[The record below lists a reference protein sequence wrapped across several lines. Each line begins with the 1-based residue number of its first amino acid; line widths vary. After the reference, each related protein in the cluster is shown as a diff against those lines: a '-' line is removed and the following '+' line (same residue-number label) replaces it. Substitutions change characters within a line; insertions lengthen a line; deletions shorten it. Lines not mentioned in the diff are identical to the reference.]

1 MDFGFA
7 RFLEMFEERFGR
19 IATTAI
25 LAILGL
31 AASAWAVKTIIE
43 AIIYVYDLIKSA
55 KLLTVLEEEL
65 AASHIIVF
73 AIQIA
78 ITFLIIGIVWR
89 MFYLREIRRLEH
101 GLDATET
108 RIRGMLDRVQKETSD
123 FEEKVKALDQREA
136 PLLERMAAIKA
147 KHEEIIA
154 KFGKTPNSPK
164 PPDFE
169 NT

>member
-55 KLLTVLEEEL
+55 KLLTVLEEES

-108 RIRGMLDRVQKETSD
+108 RIRGMLDR
-123 FEEKVKALDQREA
+123 
-136 PLLERMAAIKA
+136 
-147 KHEEIIA
+147 
-154 KFGKTPNSPK
+154 
-164 PPDFE
+164 
-169 NT
+169 